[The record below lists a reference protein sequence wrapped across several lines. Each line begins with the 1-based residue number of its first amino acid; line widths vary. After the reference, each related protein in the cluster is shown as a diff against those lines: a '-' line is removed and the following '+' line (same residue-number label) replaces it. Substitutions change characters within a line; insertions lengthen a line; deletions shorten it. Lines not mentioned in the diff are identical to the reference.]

1 MEVFKI
7 ITLTKDMEV
16 GVLKIDTQHKELIDR
31 LNAVTAMGVKSV
43 SKEETQ
49 KTLDL
54 LGEYIV
60 KHFSDE
66 EALQRQSGYP
76 KYEWHKGQHQIY
88 IAEFQKLKKEFIA
101 NGVSAKFTLDLNN
114 SIINWIV
121 RHIKSVDVEFGKYY
135 TVAMH

>member
-1 MEVFKI
+1 MI
-7 ITLTKDMEV
+7 ALSKDMET
-16 GVLKIDTQHKELIDR
+16 GVAKIDEQHRELINR
-31 LNAVTAMGVKSV
+31 LNEVTSMGVRAV

-49 KTLDL
+49 KTLNL
-54 LGEYIV
+54 LGKYIQ

-76 KYEWHKGQHQIY
+76 KYEWHKDQHQIY
-88 IAEFQKLKKEFIA
+88 VAEFDKLEKEFTA
-101 NGVSAKFTLDLNN
+101 NGQSAKFTLDLSN

-135 TVAMH
+135 NEHMK

>member
-1 MEVFKI
+1 MI
-7 ITLTKDMEV
+7 ALTKDMQV
-16 GVLKIDTQHKELIDR
+16 GVPKIDEQHKELIDR
-31 LNAVTAMGVKSV
+31 LNKVTSMGAKSV

-49 KTLDL
+49 RTLDL

-60 KHFSDE
+60 KHFGDE

-88 IAEFQKLKKEFIA
+88 VGEFKKLKSEFLA
-101 NGVSAKFTLDLNN
+101 NGISVKYTLDLNN

-135 TVAMH
+135 RSR